1 MKMED
6 REQGRDVGTH
16 RPPTSS
22 VPAIW
27 PYSAGSS
34 TTALPL
40 CPLGFKVGPDSVDG
54 RPWMMH
60 HWVPSLNQPLSK
72 QCLH

>member
-40 CPLGFKVGPDSVDG
+40 CPLGFKVGPDSVWWQALDDA
-54 RPWMMH
+54 
-60 HWVPSLNQPLSK
+60 PLGPFT
-72 QCLH
+72 

>member
-40 CPLGFKVGPDSVDG
+40 CPLGFKVGPDSV
-54 RPWMMH
+54 
-60 HWVPSLNQPLSK
+60 
-72 QCLH
+72 